1 MKVEMYKIEE
11 IAEYNQNSRLHSAK
25 QITAIEKSMR
35 KYGNIN
41 PILISDTNVIIS
53 GHGRFAALKKMGVS
67 EIPCIKASHLTEKQ
81 ISELNILDNKIAED
95 STWDLEKLELQLE
108 KLDINFDFDID
119 LGKLKKLDSIKEG
132 KVAGLDTTPKTNEKD
147 DIEDDNTPESYE
159 NVTISVNMPIGD
171 EEVAT
176 EIYNLI
182 MQSGLVTEQMNISI
196 KRS

>member
-1 MKVEMYKIEE
+1 
-11 IAEYNQNSRLHSAK
+11 
-25 QITAIEKSMR
+25 MR

-53 GHGRFAALKKMGVS
+53 GHGRFAALKKMGVA

-119 LGKLKKLDSIKEG
+119 LSRLKKLDSVKEG
-132 KVAGLDTTPKTNEKD
+132 KAIELETEPKTNEKE

-176 EIYNLI
+176 EIYNII
-182 MQSGLVTEQMNISI
+182 MQSGLVTEKMNISI